1 MKTMTQK
8 KFEVDLLHG
17 PILKAM
23 LVFAVPLFFSGV
35 FQQLYNTMDTVI
47 IGHTLGDEALAAMGA
62 AAAIYDLLMGFALG
76 IGNGLAIVTARSFG
90 GGDTDYLKKSVATS
104 IVIGVGITVAM
115 TVAARFI
122 LYPFL
127 EVLHTPEEIIE
138 QSYAYISTITLFIG
152 VMFAYNLCAGLLRAI
167 GNSVMPLVFLI
178 LSSLLNIG
186 LDLFF
191 ITQLAMGVQGAAVA
205 TVIAQGV
212 SVIACLVYIGKKA
225 DILIPKR
232 EHFVWDK
239 KLYQEMLAQG
249 FSMAFMSAIVN
260 AGTAILQSG
269 INSLGYLVIAGH
281 VAARKLFM
289 FLMMPYMAVSQT
301 ISTFVAQNYG
311 AGQMGR
317 IRRALKQAYLCA
329 VVLTAGISFFTIP
342 LAPTMVRLLSGSSET
357 VVIENGA
364 LYLRVV
370 APCLMILALLNPT
383 RFALQ
388 SIGNKIL
395 PLFSSVIELIGKY
408 LFVVFLIPRFQY
420 MAVIFCEPVIWLFM
434 DIELLLAFWS
444 NPKVRAGKLEERGL
458 GRKKN

>member
-1 MKTMTQK
+1 MKTMTEK
-8 KFEVDLLHG
+8 KFEVDLLRG

-47 IGHTLGDEALAAMGA
+47 IGHTLGGAL
-62 AAAIYDLLMGFALG
+62 
-76 IGNGLAIVTARSFG
+76 
-90 GGDTDYLKKSVATS
+90 
-104 IVIGVGITVAM
+104 
-115 TVAARFI
+115 I
-122 LYPFL
+122 LRPFL
-127 EVLHTPEEIIE
+127 ELLHTPVQIME
-138 QSYAYISTITLFIG
+138 QAYAYISTITVFIG

-178 LSSLLNIG
+178 LSSLLNIV
-186 LDLFF
+186 LDFFF
-191 ITQLAMGVQGAAVA
+191 ITKLSMGVQGAAVA

-212 SVIACLVYIGKKA
+212 SVLACLVYIGKKA

-232 EHFVWDK
+232 THFIWDRE
-239 KLYQEMLAQG
+239 LYQEMLAQG
-249 FSMAFMSAIVN
+249 FSMAVMSSIVH
-260 AGTAILQSG
+260 AGSAVLQSG

-301 ISTFVAQNYG
+301 VSTFVAQNYG

-317 IRRALKQAYLCA
+317 IRRAVRYSYLCGA
-329 VVLTAGISFFTIP
+329 VLTALISLVTIP
-342 LAPTMVRLLSGSSET
+342 LAPVMVRLLSGSSEA

-364 LYLRVV
+364 LYLQVV

-395 PLFSSVIELIGKY
+395 PVISSVIELIGKY
-408 LFVVFLIPRFQY
+408 LFVAFLIPNFQY
-420 MAVIFCEPVIWLFM
+420 MAVIFCEPVIWAFM
-434 DIELLLAFWS
+434 DLELLWAFWA
-444 NPKVRAGKLEERGL
+444 NPKVRAGKSEE
-458 GRKKN
+458 

>member
-1 MKTMTQK
+1 MTTTTQK

-23 LVFAVPLFFSGV
+23 LVFAVPLFFSGI

-76 IGNGLAIVTARSFG
+76 IGNGLAIVAARSFG
-90 GGDTDYLKKSVATS
+90 SGDMDHLKRSVAAS
-104 IVIGVGITVAM
+104 VVIGVGITAVI

-178 LSSLLNIG
+178 LSSLLNIV

-191 ITQLAMGVQGAAVA
+191 ITQLHMGVQGAAVA

-212 SVIACLVYIGKKA
+212 SVLACLVYIGKKVE
-225 DILIPKR
+225 ILVPKR
-232 EHFVWDK
+232 KHFVWDK
-239 KLYQEMLAQG
+239 ALYWEMLAQG
-249 FSMAFMSAIVN
+249 FSMAIMSSIVN
-260 AGTAILQSG
+260 AGTAVLQSG

-289 FLMMPYMAVSQT
+289 FLMMPFMSISQT
-301 ISTFVAQNYG
+301 TSTFVAQNFG

-317 IRRALKQAYLCA
+317 ARKSVKYSYLCGA
-329 VVLTAGISFFTIP
+329 ALTAGITLFTVP
-342 LAPTMVRLLSGSSET
+342 LAPTMVRLLSGSSEA
-357 VVIENGA
+357 VVIGNGA
-364 LYLRVV
+364 MYLRVV
-370 APCLMILALLNPT
+370 APCLFFLSLINPT

-388 SIGNKIL
+388 SIGKKIL
-395 PLFSSVIELIGKY
+395 PLFSSVIELIGKC
-408 LFVVFLIPRFQY
+408 LFVALLIPRFQY
-420 MAVIFCEPVIWLFM
+420 MAVIFCEPVIWFFM
-434 DIELLLAFWS
+434 DIELLWAFWS
-444 NPKVRAGKLEERGL
+444 NPKVRAGKKEEGI
-458 GRKKN
+458 N